1 MSAPD
6 FEIDDRLLH
15 LSPAGQRVAWELAS
29 KRYSIDLE
37 SLARRLAQHLAADH
51 QRRRSCPRSRR
62 RR

>member
-6 FEIDDRLLH
+6 LELDERLLH

-29 KRYSIDLE
+29 KRYAVDFE

-51 QRRRSCPRSRR
+51 RRRTCPRSRR